1 MNPHL
6 ASFLTYAQSR
16 FPDLGAV
23 KNPDFFS
30 VLGDY
35 CHQNIQ
41 FVLALKKNELNGEL
55 IDCFLGASLEAG
67 ELDRFAGQLPLSV
80 LNQEYSWPAGRY
92 PGNLFIE
99 NYDHFSAFIKY
110 VVAPQH
116 PSRISRLKDSRFFC
130 VGSCFASNV
139 SKALLKLNAEVHTTI
154 LSENINSPRNN
165 VDLFRYLDA
174 GAVEGLLL
182 SEEAE
187 VEKLEDLAGLRDKF
201 TASNTLILTLG
212 CAYSLISLDTGRPL
226 RKPVGRCGFDR
237 PSVHKIADYLDQI
250 VAVCLKNNYERIF
263 LTVSPVPLAGTLI
276 HNQNPFITDSA
287 SKAMLRAAVEEI
299 CDENPLVEYVPAF
312 EVFRQAALHSSLPTF
327 GLSDGCSR
335 HVDEVITGLVL
346 ERFLATF
353 FRND

>member
-6 ASFLTYAQSR
+6 SDFLTYARSN
-16 FPDLGAV
+16 FPDIGTV
-23 KNPDFFS
+23 KTPEFLALLS
-30 VLGDY
+30 DY
-35 CHQNIQ
+35 CHRNIQ
-41 FVLALKKNELNGEL
+41 FVLALKKR
-55 IDCFLGASLEAG
+55 
-67 ELDRFAGQLPLSV
+67 ELDVELVNNFKGVELAAGDLEKFSGQLPLSV
-80 LNQEYSWPAGRY
+80 LNQEYSWPVGRY

-99 NYDHFSAFIKY
+99 NYDHIASFVNY
-110 VVAPQH
+110 VVAPPH
-116 PSRISRLKDSRFFC
+116 PSRVSRLQDSRFFC

-139 SKALLKLNAEVHTTI
+139 SKALQKLDVDVHTTI

-165 VDLFRYLDA
+165 VDLFRYLDT

-187 VEKLEDLAGLRDKF
+187 VEKLDELAGLRDKF
-201 TASNTLILTLG
+201 RSCNTLILTLG
-212 CAYSLISLDTGRPL
+212 CAYSLICLDTGRPL

-237 PSVHKIADYLDQI
+237 PSVHQIADYLDQI
-250 VAVCLKNNYERIF
+250 VAVCLKNSYERIF

-287 SKAMLRAAVEEI
+287 SKSMLRAAVEEL
-299 CDENPLVEYVPAF
+299 CEDNPLVEYVPAF
-312 EVFRQAALHSSLPTF
+312 EVFRQAALHASMPTF

-335 HVDEVITGLVL
+335 HVDEVITRLVL

-353 FRND
+353 FWGA